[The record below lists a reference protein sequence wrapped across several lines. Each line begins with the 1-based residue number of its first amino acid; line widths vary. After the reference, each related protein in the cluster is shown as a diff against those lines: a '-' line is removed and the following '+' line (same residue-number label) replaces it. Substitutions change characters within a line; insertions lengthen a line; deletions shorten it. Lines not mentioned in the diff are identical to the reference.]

1 MELHMK
7 LTAIASFVTVVT
19 TVAFSLSTQAE
30 IYVAPFGGYS
40 FGSSEF
46 DISNPSTDE
55 SGKLKISE
63 SEHYGVMIGTTTKDP
78 GNIYFLYSTQATDLR
93 DGAFSDEIFNELDVD
108 YFHVG
113 GSLYFPNG
121 KFKPYV
127 TVSVGA
133 THMRPSGNYSSET
146 RFSMAFGGGAAFEIT
161 PQVALFADVRG
172 YATFVN
178 SDNTFFCGPN
188 ECVWNISADVMW
200 QGQANVGLEVKF

>member
-1 MELHMK
+1 MRI
-7 LTAIASFVTVVT
+7 TVIASFVSIACTAAMT
-19 TVAFSLSTQAE
+19 LPAKAE
-30 IYVAPFGGYS
+30 IYVSPFGGYS

-46 DISNPSTDE
+46 DISDPNTNDT
-55 SGKLKISE
+55 GKLKITE

-78 GNIYFLYSTQATDLR
+78 GNIYFLYSTQATDVR
-93 DGAFSDEIFNELDVD
+93 NGAFTDEVFNELDVD
-108 YFHVG
+108 YFHLG

-127 TVSVGA
+127 TVSAGA
-133 THMRPSGNYSSET
+133 THMRPSGNFSSET
-146 RFSMAFGGGAAFEIT
+146 RFSMGFGGGAAFEIT

-178 SDNTFFCGPN
+178 SDNTFFCGPD
-188 ECVWNISADVMW
+188 ECLWHISADVMW